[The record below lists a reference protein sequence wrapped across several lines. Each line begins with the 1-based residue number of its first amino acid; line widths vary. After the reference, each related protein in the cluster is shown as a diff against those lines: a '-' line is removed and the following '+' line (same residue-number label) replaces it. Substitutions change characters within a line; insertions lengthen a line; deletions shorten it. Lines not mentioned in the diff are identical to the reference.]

1 MANSIAFARNYTAVI
16 DEVYQRAAVSGCL
29 NSPRRMARAGR
40 NAKEIMIPK
49 IEVSGL
55 GDYTRNVGYKTGSIT
70 YEFETKTFNYDRGI
84 RLLADV
90 MDVEEAGVLDC
101 FVAAGSELQRT
112 QVAPEADAFTFAEIA
127 GHEGVES
134 VETDYADAEAEDVL
148 ADLRGATSEMDELQV
163 STGSRI
169 LFITPTLKGV
179 LDDFSQA
186 NPARSNRVLTR
197 FSRIVEVPQVRF
209 YTAIDLLS
217 GEGDQF
223 GYQRAAGAY
232 VATEDESIVSGK
244 TYYTLSGSTY
254 SPVASPSAGSL
265 SSYYELVGA
274 GAPINFLVV
283 EKSAVIKF
291 DKHVASRVFSPDE
304 LETLDSYLMK
314 YRKYG
319 IVELL
324 DNKLDG
330 VHVSCAPL
338 A

>member
-1 MANSIAFARNYTAVI
+1 MANSIAYTRNYTAVL
-16 DEVYQRAAVSGCL
+16 DEVYKRAACSTCL

-40 NAKEIMIPK
+40 NAKEIMVPK

-112 QVAPEADAFTFAEIA
+112 QVAPEADAFTFSEIA
-127 GHEGVES
+127 GHAGVTPVTE
-134 VETDYADAEAEDVL
+134 DFADAEAEDVL
-148 ADLRGATSEMDELQV
+148 ASLRAATNAMDEAEV
-163 STGSRI
+163 PTGSRI
-169 LFITPTLKGV
+169 RFITPTLKGV
-179 LDDFSQA
+179 LDDFSLA
-186 NPARSNRVLTR
+186 NPARSNRVLER
-197 FSRIVEVPQVRF
+197 FSRIVEVPQTRF
-209 YTAIDLLS
+209 YSAIELNSD
-217 GEGDQF
+217 EEDQF
-223 GYQRAAGAY
+223 GYSRAEGTY
-232 VATEDESIVSGK
+232 QLTEDTSVVSGK
-244 TYYTLSGSTY
+244 TYYTKSGEQYTPVS
-254 SPVASPSAGSL
+254 SPASGSL

-274 GAPINFLVV
+274 GAPINFMVV
-283 EKSAVIKF
+283 ERSAVIKF

-304 LETLDSYLMK
+304 LENLDSYMMK